1 MIDANDIDIVMNIA
15 KQDKVSVWIKGLK
28 TQKKPC
34 VLSKEFFFL
43 IFNTSISCATNSSY
57 LHLSK

>member
-28 TQKKPC
+28 TPKKNHASYQKN
-34 VLSKEFFFL
+34 FFF
-43 IFNTSISCATNSSY
+43 F
-57 LHLSK
+57 